1 MMKQEIVRCAISC
14 NNIRGMF
21 MTDKMLDLTI
31 TIVSY
36 HNEEDVKCAVESIE
50 RFTPADIKKH
60 IFVVDNTDKEA
71 VSEAAETKINTESLL
86 LLEQQYA
93 DVTCVATGKN
103 LGFGGGHNF
112 VLKDLNSR
120 FHAIVNPDI
129 ILREDAFS
137 ALLTFMQDESIGMCV
152 PRLTDE
158 DGELLSVYRREL
170 TVWDMFLRMFLKGAF
185 KKRQAH
191 HTMQD
196 ADYSRPFD
204 VPFAQ
209 GSFLL
214 IRTELF
220 KKLNGFDERFFLYM
234 EDADLCK
241 RVNAQSRLVYCPYAT
256 VVHKWER
263 GSHKN
268 GKLFKL
274 HVQSMIAY
282 FSKWHWKLF

>member
-1 MMKQEIVRCAISC
+1 MK
-14 NNIRGMF
+14 
-21 MTDKMLDLTI
+21 DLSI

-36 HNEEDVKCAVESIE
+36 HNEEDVVKAVESIE
-50 RFTPADIKKH
+50 AYTPKNIQKQ
-60 IFVVDNTDKEA
+60 IFVVDNIDRVADENSI
-71 VSEAAETKINTESLL
+71 VSENHGRDVSVKEMSDNRLMMLES
-86 LLEQQYA
+86 QYA
-93 DVTCVATGKN
+93 DVKVLATGKN
-103 LGFGGGHNF
+103 LGFGGGHNY
-112 VLKDLNSR
+112 VMGQLDSK

-129 ILREDAFS
+129 ILEEDAFS
-137 ALLTFMQDESIGMCV
+137 ALLEFMEDESIGMCV
-152 PRLTDE
+152 PRLVDE
-158 DGELLSVYRREL
+158 RGELLAVYRREL

-185 KKRQAH
+185 KKRQAY
-191 HTMQD
+191 HTMAD
-196 ADYSRPFD
+196 ADYTKPFD

-214 IRTELF
+214 IRTELY
-220 KKLNGFDERFFLYM
+220 KRLGGFDERFFLYM

-241 RVNAQSRLVYCPYAT
+241 RVNEVSRLVYCPKAT

-263 GSHKN
+263 GSHKS

>member
-1 MMKQEIVRCAISC
+1 MEK
-14 NNIRGMF
+14 
-21 MTDKMLDLTI
+21 KDLTI

-36 HNEEDVKCAVESIE
+36 HNEADVEKAVATIE
-50 RFTPADIKKH
+50 QFTPVDIRKQ
-60 IFVVDNTDKEA
+60 IFVVDNTDKSDALSDKQKNVEILKA
-71 VSEAAETKINTESLL
+71 LAK
-86 LLEQQYA
+86 QYS
-93 DVTCVATGKN
+93 DVTYVETGKN
-103 LGFGGGHNF
+103 LGFGGGHNY
-112 VLKDLNSR
+112 VLSELNSK

-129 ILREDAFS
+129 LLTEDAFS
-137 ALLTFMQDESIGMCV
+137 TILEFMNDESIGMCV
-152 PRLTDE
+152 PRLVDE
-158 DGELLSVYRREL
+158 KGELLSVYRREL

-185 KKRQAH
+185 KKRQAY

-196 ADYSRPFD
+196 SDYSKPFD

-209 GSFLL
+209 GSFLV

-220 KKLNGFDERFFLYM
+220 KRLGGFDERYFLYM

-241 RVNAQSRLVYCPYAT
+241 RVNEVSRLVYCPDAT

-263 GSHKN
+263 GSHKS

-274 HVQSMIAY
+274 HVQSMVSY

>member
-1 MMKQEIVRCAISC
+1 MK
-14 NNIRGMF
+14 
-21 MTDKMLDLTI
+21 DLTI

-36 HNEEDVKCAVESIE
+36 HNEEDVQKAVASIE
-50 RFTPADIKKH
+50 VCTPDTIKKQ
-60 IFVVDNTDKEA
+60 IYVVDNIDRDKVNEQEG
-71 VSEAAETKINTESLL
+71 SMQNLK
-86 LLEQQYA
+86 LLERQYA
-93 DVTCVATGKN
+93 DVKVVATGKN

-112 VLKDLNSR
+112 VMNELESKY
-120 FHAIVNPDI
+120 HAIVNPDI
-129 ILREDAFS
+129 ILETDAFS
-137 ALLTFMQDESIGMCV
+137 TLLSFMQDESIGMCV
-152 PRLTDE
+152 PRLVDE
-158 DGELLSVYRREL
+158 AGELLAVYRREL

-185 KKRQAH
+185 QKRQAY

-196 ADYSRPFD
+196 ADYTKPFD

-220 KKLNGFDERFFLYM
+220 QQLNGFDERFFLYM

-241 RVNAQSRLVYCPYAT
+241 RVNEISRLVYCPDAT
-256 VVHKWER
+256 VIHKWER

-274 HVQSMIAY
+274 HIQSMIAY

>member
-1 MMKQEIVRCAISC
+1 MK
-14 NNIRGMF
+14 
-21 MTDKMLDLTI
+21 DLSI

-36 HNEEDVKCAVESIE
+36 HNEEDVVKAVESIE
-50 RFTPADIKKH
+50 AHTPKNIQKQ
-60 IFVVDNTDKEA
+60 IFVVNNIDGVAGENSIVSKNCNTVFLA
-71 VSEAAETKINTESLL
+71 LES
-86 LLEQQYA
+86 QYP
-93 DVTCVATGKN
+93 DVKVVTTGKN

-112 VLKDLNSR
+112 VINQLESR

-129 ILREDAFS
+129 VLEMDAFS
-137 ALLTFMQDESIGMCV
+137 ALLAFMEDASIGMCV
-152 PRLTDE
+152 PRLVDE
-158 DGELLSVYRREL
+158 NGELLSVYRREV

-185 KKRQAH
+185 KKRQAY
-191 HTMQD
+191 HTM
-196 ADYSRPFD
+196 AETDYKKPFD

-220 KKLNGFDERFFLYM
+220 RRLGGFDERFFLYM

-241 RVNAQSRLVYCPYAT
+241 RVNEVSRLVYCPYAT

-263 GSHKN
+263 GSHKS